1 MSTHC
6 CPVVPVVLEKHP
18 NADSL
23 SVVRIGGEGG
33 YTVVVKTDDWKDQ
46 PLAVYVPPD
55 YIVPDLP
62 YFSFLEGKRRITVR
76 RFRGTLSEGMLVP
89 FKAFESK
96 LAPGCSFESFTEGE
110 NVFDTFGFE
119 RYEPPAPRESRPGG
133 PPAPSAPAPEVTGAF
148 TKYDLEPL
156 KAYPG
161 AFNDDERVL
170 VTEKI
175 HGSNIRLVWTKGEL
189 HVGSRTR
196 WTTRVEENR
205 FWRGAESTPGLLDW
219 LQTHPDV
226 IWYGEAYGQSVQGAK
241 FRYDA
246 PEGEV
251 RVRLF
256 SNKEHHHFDPLHLWV
271 PELARG
277 RWGDVK
283 QLLEMMVAGP
293 SAIAGQGLKE
303 GLVIE
308 SLDKD
313 YFFDKKL
320 NRIPAK
326 VKMINPDYYLKG

>member
-23 SVVRIGGEGG
+23 SIVRIGGEGG
-33 YTVVVKTDDWKDQ
+33 YTVVVKTTDWEAEK
-46 PLAVYVPPD
+46 LAVYVPPD

-76 RFRGTLSEGMLVP
+76 RFRGVLSEGMLVP
-89 FKAFESK
+89 FKAFTVDG
-96 LAPGCSFESFTEGE
+96 LALAVADGDNAFEAC
-110 NVFDTFGFE
+110 GFE

-148 TKYDLEPL
+148 TKYDLEAL
-156 KAYPG
+156 KAHPG
-161 AFNDDERVL
+161 GFLEDERVL

-175 HGSNIRLVWTKGEL
+175 HGSNIRLVWQDGRL

-196 WTTRVEENR
+196 WTDRVEDNR
-205 FWRGAESTPGLLDW
+205 FWKGVESTPGLLDW
-219 LQTHPDV
+219 LQAHPDR
-226 IWYGEAYGQSVQGAK
+226 IWYGEVYGASVQGPK
-241 FRYDA
+241 FKYDA
-246 PEGEV
+246 PDGEV

-256 SNKEHHHFDPLHLWV
+256 SSKEFHSFDPLHLWV

-277 RWGDVK
+277 RWGDIK
-283 QLLEMMVAGP
+283 QILDTMIGWP

-303 GLVIE
+303 GVVIE

-313 YFFDKKL
+313 YFFDKRL

-326 VKMINPDYYLKG
+326 LKAINPDYYLKG